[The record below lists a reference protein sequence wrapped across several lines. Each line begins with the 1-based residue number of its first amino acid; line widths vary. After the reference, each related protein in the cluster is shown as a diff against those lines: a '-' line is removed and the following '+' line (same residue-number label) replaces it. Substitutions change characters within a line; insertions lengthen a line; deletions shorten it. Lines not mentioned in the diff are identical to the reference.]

1 MADNQ
6 KTFRKET
13 QCSYSGDPGCNNQ
26 QGRNTAK
33 EESDTVKGAFE
44 QDSKDTNSD
53 ESVAAS
59 SEEAGSDKDA
69 DVSDKR
75 AGSEKDDGIPDEED
89 AGNEKKETEIQE
101 ESSDTKYMRLMADF
115 QNFKRRTEKEKSDI
129 YAYANEQIALGLLEV
144 IDNFE
149 RALDHESTDK
159 AYAEGMELILKQLI
173 EVLKKSGIEEIKT
186 LGEKFDPNFHNAVM
200 MEDNPDFESG
210 KVTEVLQKGYTLNS
224 KVIRPSMVK
233 VNN

>member
-1 MADNQ
+1 M
-6 KTFRKET
+6 
-13 QCSYSGDPGCNNQ
+13 
-26 QGRNTAK
+26 
-33 EESDTVKGAFE
+33 
-44 QDSKDTNSD
+44 
-53 ESVAAS
+53 
-59 SEEAGSDKDA
+59 
-69 DVSDKR
+69 
-75 AGSEKDDGIPDEED
+75 
-89 AGNEKKETEIQE
+89 
-101 ESSDTKYMRLMADF
+101 
-115 QNFKRRTEKEKSDI
+115 
-129 YAYANEQIALGLLEV
+129 GLLEV

-186 LGEKFDPNFHNAVM
+186 LGEEFDPNFHNAVM

>member
-13 QCSYSGDPGCNNQ
+13 QCSCSGDSGCNNQ
-26 QGRNTAK
+26 QGRNTEK
-33 EESDTVKGAFE
+33 EESDMAKGAFDK
-44 QDSKDTNSD
+44 DSKDTNSD
-53 ESVAAS
+53 ESVAVS
-59 SEEAGSDKDA
+59 DEEAGSDKDA

-89 AGNEKKETEIQE
+89 AGNEKKETETRE

-186 LGEKFDPNFHNAVM
+186 LGEEFDPNFHNAVM